1 MNRNTHRLDDT
12 LNMAAL
18 STIVGIALSIGS
30 AMVSIEGDSGA
41 AETAQAVSTQA
52 VASAQAATSVTLAA
66 AH

>member
-18 STIVGIALSIGS
+18 ATIVGIALSIGS
-30 AMVSIEGDSGA
+30 AMVSIGADSRA
-41 AETAQAVSTQA
+41 TETAQAVPTQT
-52 VASAQAATSVTLAA
+52 VASAHAQTGVTLAA

>member
-18 STIVGIALSIGS
+18 ATIVGIALSIGS
-30 AMVSIEGDSGA
+30 AMVTIEGDSRA
-41 AETAQAVSTQA
+41 AETAQAAPTQT
-52 VASAQAATSVTLAA
+52 VASAQPATGITLAS

>member
-18 STIVGIALSIGS
+18 ATIVGIALSIGS
-30 AMVSIEGDSGA
+30 AMVSIEGDSRA
-41 AETAQAVSTQA
+41 AETAQAVPTQT
-52 VASAQAATSVTLAA
+52 VASAQAATSVTLAS